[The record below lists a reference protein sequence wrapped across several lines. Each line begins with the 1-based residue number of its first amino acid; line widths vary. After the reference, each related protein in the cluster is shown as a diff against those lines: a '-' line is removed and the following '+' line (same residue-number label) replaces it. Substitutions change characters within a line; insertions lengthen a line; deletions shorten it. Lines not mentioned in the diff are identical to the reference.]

1 MDRNEE
7 WLAQMRQSFRSDE
20 KTTMNAIFNASSF
33 DLVYASEW
41 EEFFYK
47 ETDECVLEGEP
58 IGLDC
63 WSADNTRCD
72 LVLFKD
78 IYWSPSWV

>member
-1 MDRNEE
+1 MDRNQE
-7 WLAQMRQSFRSDE
+7 WLAQMRQSFHADE
-20 KTTMNAIFNASSF
+20 ETAMNAIFNASSF
-33 DLVYASEW
+33 DLVYAGEW

-47 ETDECVLEGEP
+47 ETEECVLEGEP

-63 WSADNTRCD
+63 WDLGGTECD

-78 IYWSPSWV
+78 IYWSPN